1 MNVTSGGPQEG
12 EGKGGGEDWDMR
24 VGGEEWNREEGGER
38 SNDRGRGGG
47 TSCGAGVFV
56 RISARREKNM

>member
-1 MNVTSGGPQEG
+1 
-12 EGKGGGEDWDMR
+12 MR

-38 SNDRGRGGG
+38 SNDRERGGG

-56 RISARREKNM
+56 KIAAGREKNM